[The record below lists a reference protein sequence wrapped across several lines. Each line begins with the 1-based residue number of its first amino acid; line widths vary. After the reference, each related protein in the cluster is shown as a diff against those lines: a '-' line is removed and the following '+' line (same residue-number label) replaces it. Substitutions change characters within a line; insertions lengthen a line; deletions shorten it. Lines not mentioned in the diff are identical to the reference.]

1 MSLKGQL
8 ILLLYTGFFSFCNYR
23 VFINGLKEYLL
34 NKSEQRERAK
44 KETLIKRFLYSN
56 YKDVLPVGSWVA
68 YYVFSIVHIFLIL
81 LCVVL
86 YLVSPQ
92 TSFSVGNYIA
102 KCTCVF
108 DGVVITVLHLLLRYP
123 DHRDHYDRWVKKR

>member
-102 KCTCVF
+102 KYTWYFEVA
-108 DGVVITVLHLLLRYP
+108 VIFLVYVLFYFPGNKAHF
-123 DHRDHYDRWVKKR
+123 DRWIKKK